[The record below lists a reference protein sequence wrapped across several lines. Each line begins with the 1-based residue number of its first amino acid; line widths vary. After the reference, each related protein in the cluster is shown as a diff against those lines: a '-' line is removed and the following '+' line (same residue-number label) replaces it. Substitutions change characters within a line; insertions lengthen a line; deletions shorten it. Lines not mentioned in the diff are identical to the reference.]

1 MQFVPPPF
9 SECDPGDRDA
19 EPMPRSS
26 KGLVIHPLTEREFA
40 ALLAGIRLIEAET
53 PRGAYLPQG
62 VSDIATD
69 GGRFPAL
76 DVDELIALAKKINFA
91 AEADDS
97 AAKDD
102 PADAGSS
109 PLCYRCPECERRD
122 SLSWGA
128 SAYWSEDEQ
137 RFVLSDHLE
146 GAYCQHCGEVDAIQ
160 HVIPD
165 ASDWADASS
174 FEIASVALIQSPD
187 GRCKDWKRCESTNH
201 QDEVNDGER
210 LIRAAYG
217 VYWRDAEGLAMAIE
231 DFDNFKEAD
240 EFAAAIAG
248 DKAVWDLTGLRV
260 RQGETDDPR

>member
-9 SECDPGDRDA
+9 PERDPADRPA
-19 EPMPRSS
+19 EAPPEAVGGV
-26 KGLVIHPLTEREFA
+26 KIHPLTKREFA
-40 ALLAGIRLIEAET
+40 ALLAGVRLIEAET
-53 PRGAYLPQG
+53 PRGEFLPQG

-76 DVDELIALAKKINFA
+76 DVDELIALAEKLNFT
-91 AEADDS
+91 AETGDS

-128 SAYWSEDEQ
+128 SAYWSEAEQ
-137 RFVLSDHLE
+137 GLVLSDHLE
-146 GAYCQHCGEVDAIQ
+146 GAYCRHCGEVDAIQ

-165 ASDWADASS
+165 ASDWADAAS
-174 FEIASVALIQSPD
+174 FEIAPVALIQSPD
-187 GRCKDWKRCESTNH
+187 GSSKDWKRCGVNH
-201 QDEVNDGER
+201 QDEVNEGER

-217 VYWRDAEGLAMAIE
+217 VYWLTAEGLAMAIE
-231 DFDNFKEAD
+231 DFDDIDEARA
-240 EFAAAIAG
+240 FAAGIAG
-248 DKAVWDLTGLRV
+248 DLPVDDLTK
-260 RQGETDDPR
+260 DAP